1 MTECTSSCP
10 NLLSLLCVTPMVRGK
25 ELTPRRCYE
34 MVQSPRSHV
43 IFQDVHQINRCL
55 VSRLYP
61 SRDVEW
67 ETIIPR
73 KGLVSPSPSL
83 LLEENVEQK
92 LINSHNQLQLILDV
106 LGTPTIDEFYAITSR
121 RSKEYIRSLAFRK
134 KIPFKQLYPKASDE
148 AIDFLDHTLTCM
160 SFSYSSLCSPTPL
173 FPLCCHYTVS
183 FPPAT
188 SRLLPPLYSAWLS
201 RVRAD
206 LQSTQERGSP

>member
-1 MTECTSSCP
+1 MTECTSFLFIS
-10 NLLSLLCVTPMVRGK
+10 SDSESE
-25 ELTPRRCYE
+25 ELTLRRGYE

-73 KGLVSPSPSL
+73 KGLVSTPL
-83 LLEENVEQK
+83 LSFSIIEEAD
-92 LINSHNQLQLILDV
+92 NSHNQLQLILDV

-160 SFSYSSLCSPTPL
+160 SFLLFLSLLSYPFVLTMLSLHRPS
-173 FPLCCHYTVS
+173 
-183 FPPAT
+183 PPAI
-188 SRLLPPLYSAWLS
+188 SRLLPPL
-201 RVRAD
+201 
-206 LQSTQERGSP
+206 

>member
-1 MTECTSSCP
+1 
-10 NLLSLLCVTPMVRGK
+10 
-25 ELTPRRCYE
+25 

-43 IFQDVHQINRCL
+43 IFQDVYQINRCL

-73 KGLVSPSPSL
+73 KGLVSHLSL
-83 LLEENVEQK
+83 LKRRNLAERKAND
-92 LINSHNQLQLILDV
+92 SHNQLQLILDV

-160 SFSYSSLCSPTPL
+160 SFLLFLPLLPYHSIFTMLSLHRPISSSYFSPTPASL
-173 FPLCCHYTVS
+173 IRLAIVS
-183 FPPAT
+183 T
-188 SRLLPPLYSAWLS
+188 S
-201 RVRAD
+201 
-206 LQSTQERGSP
+206 

>member
-1 MTECTSSCP
+1 MTECTSFHLFRYESE
-10 NLLSLLCVTPMVRGK
+10 
-25 ELTPRRCYE
+25 ELTLRRGYE

-43 IFQDVHQINRCL
+43 IVQDVHQINRRL

-67 ETIIPR
+67 KTIIPR

-160 SFSYSSLCSPTPL
+160 SLLFLPAFYSLSSPL
-173 FPLCCHYTVS
+173 FAPLPLRRLRSASTQDSYLPLH
-183 FPPAT
+183 PAT
-188 SRLLPPLYSAWLS
+188 SPYPAPL
-201 RVRAD
+201 
-206 LQSTQERGSP
+206 

>member
-1 MTECTSSCP
+1 
-10 NLLSLLCVTPMVRGK
+10 
-25 ELTPRRCYE
+25 
-34 MVQSPRSHV
+34 MVQSPRGHV

-67 ETIIPR
+67 KTIIPR
-73 KGLVSPSPSL
+73 KGLVSTPL
-83 LLEENVEQK
+83 LYFLEENVEQK

-160 SFSYSSLCSPTPL
+160 SFLLFLSLLSYPFVLTMLSLHRPS
-173 FPLCCHYTVS
+173 
-183 FPPAT
+183 PPAI
-188 SRLLPPLYSAWLS
+188 SRLLPPL
-201 RVRAD
+201 
-206 LQSTQERGSP
+206 